1 MLSSAWG
8 LAGDA
13 WPCAP
18 STSPV
23 LVSGTC
29 PYPAGCARHMWH
41 DGEKTTHCLKRGAWG
56 QVRKTLLVAVLK
68 ACDAQL

>member
-1 MLSSAWG
+1 MLSSARG
-8 LAGDA
+8 LAGDVRH
-13 WPCAP
+13 CAP

-29 PYPAGCARHMWH
+29 PCPAGCARHVRR
-41 DGEKTTHCLKRGAWG
+41 DGEKTTRCLKRGAWG